1 MKIETSH
8 TTIMTDT
15 GSEDHVALEI
25 DSSESDD
32 FDSIESDLTSLSSS
46 VFNYVYENGRTYHA
60 YKSGSYILP
69 NDEREQDRLDLLNH
83 VFRLC
88 LNGDFCYSQNDLIN
102 PQKILDVGTGTGIWA
117 IEMADAYPSAEVT
130 GVDLSPIQPRW
141 VPPNVRFIIDDV
153 TQPWDFPENSF
164 DFIHVRCLAGSIT
177 DWPDFLAQAYRHL
190 KPGGRIELSEGRTHM
205 VCDDGTYPETS
216 FTYKWIA
223 EFNKISNSLGR
234 VFDNF
239 PAYQGLLD
247 KAGFQTVRTHEEI
260 CPIGTWPKNPR
271 LKEIGR
277 YFRVQFLE
285 GAMDSYSLALFTRY
299 GGWSTVETEVLL
311 AHVRDEIKSNKM
323 HVYTHCSFAVGT
335 KPLD

>member
-1 MKIETSH
+1 MAD
-8 TTIMTDT
+8 TD
-15 GSEDHVALEI
+15 SRVNVALEI
-25 DSSESDD
+25 DSESDD
-32 FDSIESDLTSLSSS
+32 LESIESDLTSLSSS

-69 NDEREQDRLDLLNH
+69 NDEKEQDRLDLLNH

-88 LNGDFCYSQNDLIN
+88 LNGDLCFSQNDLNN

-117 IEMADAYPSAEVT
+117 IEMADAYPSAEIT
-130 GVDLSPIQPRW
+130 GVDLSPIQPKW
-141 VPPNVRFIIDDV
+141 VPPNVRFIIDDI
-153 TQPWDFPENSF
+153 TQPWDFPINSF

-177 DWPDFLAQAYRHL
+177 DWPEFLAQAYRHL
-190 KPGGRIELSEGRTHM
+190 KPGGTIELSEGRTHM

-223 EFNKISNSLGR
+223 EFNRISNSLGR
-234 VFDNF
+234 VFDKF
-239 PAYQGLLD
+239 PEFQGLLD
-247 KAGFQTVRTHEEI
+247 RAGFHSVRAHEEP

-285 GAMDSYSLALFTRY
+285 GAVDSYSLALFTRY
-299 GGWSTVETEVLL
+299 GGWSTLETEVLL

-323 HVYTHCSFAVGT
+323 HVYTHCSFATAT
-335 KPLD
+335 KPLE